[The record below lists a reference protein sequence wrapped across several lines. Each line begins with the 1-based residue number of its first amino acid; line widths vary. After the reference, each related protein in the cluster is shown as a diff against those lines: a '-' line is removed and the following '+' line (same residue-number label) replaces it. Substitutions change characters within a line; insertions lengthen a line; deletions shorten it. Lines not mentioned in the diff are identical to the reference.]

1 MGSLHADEG
10 ARRHGRRLVR
20 QTGRQGRSR
29 HEPPCRFGGARI
41 RDPAA
46 DPARAAAAGKPS
58 WTGGSARVKPG
69 YWVAALA
76 LASLAFPAAAGPPY
90 LTDDPV
96 PTDLGRWEIYGFAS
110 GEGHGSDFD

>member
-1 MGSLHADEG
+1 M
-10 ARRHGRRLVR
+10 
-20 QTGRQGRSR
+20 
-29 HEPPCRFGGARI
+29 
-41 RDPAA
+41 
-46 DPARAAAAGKPS
+46 
-58 WTGGSARVKPG
+58 KPG

-110 GEGHGSDFD
+110 GEGHAARQAHAGYFLHLAEEAEPALTGPLLVAWLERLVERP